1 MSVGFGGS
9 LKLGFVRAN
18 SLAETWSSNVR
29 DLVTANTQGYS
40 LYNYLGK
47 AIASNIT
54 HSLESH
60 DNSVEAACLSRV
72 VTYNIHAL
80 TNALTKLLRLRS
92 RYRVVISKIENLIY
106 GPERRIPEEAVV
118 NEDLVDIC
126 YNTQT
131 AGHRVRVEAGSLG
144 NVCKRKHLL
153 RECLQR

>member
-1 MSVGFGGS
+1 M
-9 LKLGFVRAN
+9 LEK
-18 SLAETWSSNVR
+18 THY
-29 DLVTANTQGYS
+29 LVTANTQGYS

-60 DNSVEAACLSRV
+60 GNSVEAACLSRV

-80 TNALTKLLRLRS
+80 TKLLGLRS
-92 RYRVVISKIENLIY
+92 RYHVVISKIENLIY

-131 AGHRVRVEAGSLG
+131 AGHSVRVETGSLG